1 MNLADTTE
9 ILPSARFALGEHL
22 LAPWRITERQLSCL
36 ALPSATPPDVQAEG
50 AWVSSGQQVNIDADL
65 SLLITGTDLG
75 IADVLLLCQQIP
87 VIANHALILLS
98 AETFPFVIK
107 PARFMVSQLPE
118 AIGACALLEDWG
130 FANRLFGAQMGC
142 YDTSLAQW
150 LQESTRNH
158 SEFDRIVSFE

>member
-1 MNLADTTE
+1 MANPRLLPFRKVPVASILSLPVLFVKALKAQTAPADVA
-9 ILPSARFALGEHL
+9 IL
-22 LAPWRITERQLSCL
+22 LAVVLDKVCRSVILV
-36 ALPSATPPDVQAEG
+36 ATKFD
-50 AWVSSGQQVNIDADL
+50 
-65 SLLITGTDLG
+65 
-75 IADVLLLCQQIP
+75 
-87 VIANHALILLS
+87 
-98 AETFPFVIK
+98 VIK